1 MSIPL
6 LVLAVIGLLMY
17 ALTNGKISEI
27 GRIIFACALLGI
39 CLGGSTSAHWLRI
52 TS

>member
-17 ALTNGKISEI
+17 VLTEGKLSET
-27 GRIIFACALLGI
+27 GRIIFTCALLAV
-39 CLGGSTSAHWLRI
+39 CLEGSSAHWLRI

>member
-17 ALTNGKISEI
+17 ALTTGKISEI
-27 GRIIFACALLGI
+27 GRIIFFCALLGV
-39 CLGGSTSAHWLRI
+39 CLEGSSAHWLRI